1 MSPPLLDAALGYAE
15 LGWTVFK
22 LNGKRPATS
31 NGFKDATADPH
42 RIRATFRGSRRANLG
57 IATGEAK
64 LLIVDVDPRHGG
76 DESLRALEQ
85 ENGALPQTV
94 RARTGGGGEHIYF
107 KNPGDVGSSAGRLG
121 RGLDVRGN
129 GGYVVAPPSVHKSG
143 RRYSWI
149 NPPGD
154 FEVADPPAWLLTL
167 CVKGV
172 TERDSEWEPS
182 GREPSPEVLALLED
196 GDWAIGEQRECA
208 LRVTRALLN
217 EGRGTEDIVDQ
228 VFDALERSNQE
239 PSEPWTRGDVEKLVA
254 DLAGSDPPSLRLKEQ
269 SKGDAAARFE
279 MRSLRDAKVVAAKPI
294 DWVVPDLV
302 AAGEKIV
309 IAGPP
314 KSFKTWFALHLCRAV
329 ALGEAVLGEE
339 AWKASGPQSVIY
351 VQEEGNPQRWAK
363 RLVSTFDDDDSAP
376 FYYVH
381 RPGLSLLNNEH
392 LEELSTQAIERHARL
407 ILLDPYQ
414 RVTPGVKENDAS
426 DSGPAWDAIHE
437 LARSTG
443 AAVVVVHHSRKD
455 TGPTMDAIRG
465 TSRIAGEVDLM
476 AILKKV
482 SDGRLEM
489 FLDGRDL
496 VRPADYDGNLEV
508 VYDPEQPHDMRV
520 GGSLRVKGAAN
531 TTLPAIIDALKDAD
545 GPLSTSEVKERV
557 EGELGEKRSRQRIAS
572 LLDVLV
578 GEGKVEKAAASKG
591 KATFWRWVR

>member
-1 MSPPLLDAALGYAE
+1 MSPPLLDAALSYAE
-15 LGWTVFK
+15 LGWPVVK
-22 LNGKRPATS
+22 LNGKRPAAS
-31 NGFKDATADPH
+31 NGFKDATTDPH

-57 IATGEAK
+57 IATGEAN
-64 LLIVDVDPRHGG
+64 LLVLDVDPRHGG

-85 ENGALPQTV
+85 VNGPLPQTV
-94 RARTGGGGEHIYF
+94 RARTGGGGEHIFF
-107 KNPGDVGSSAGRLG
+107 KNPGDVGSSAGRLAH
-121 RGLDVRGN
+121 GLDVRGN

-143 RRYSWI
+143 KRYSWI
-149 NPPGD
+149 NSPDD
-154 FEVADPPAWLLTL
+154 FEVVNPPAWLLAL

-182 GREPSPEVLALLED
+182 GREPSSEVLALLKD
-196 GDWAIGEQRECA
+196 GDWPMGEQRECA

-217 EGRGTEDIVDQ
+217 EGRSTEDIVDQ

-239 PSEPWTRGDVEKLVA
+239 PQEPWTHVDVEKLVA
-254 DLAGSDPPSLRLKEQ
+254 DLAASDPPSLRLEEK
-269 SKGDAAARFE
+269 SKGGAAARFE
-279 MRSLRDAKVVAAKPI
+279 MRSLRDAEAVAAKPI
-294 DWVVPDLV
+294 DWIVPDLV

-314 KSFKTWFALHLCRAV
+314 KSFKTWFALHLGRAV

-339 AWKASGPQSVIY
+339 SWKASGPQPVIY

-363 RLVSTFDDDDSAP
+363 RLVSTFDGSNSAP
-376 FYYVH
+376 FYYAH
-381 RPGLSLLNNEH
+381 RPGLSLLNGEH
-392 LEELSTQAIERHARL
+392 LEELSAQVIERRARL

-476 AILKKV
+476 AVLKKV

-489 FLDGRDL
+489 YLDGRDL
-496 VRPADYDGNLEV
+496 VRPTDYDGNLEIA
-508 VYDPEQPHDMRV
+508 YDPEQPHDMRV
-520 GGSLRVKGAAN
+520 AGSLRVKGVAN
-531 TTLPAIIDALKDAD
+531 TTLPVITSALADAD
-545 GPLSTSEVKERV
+545 EPLSTSEIKKRV
-557 EGELGEKRSRQRIAS
+557 EDQMGGKRSRQRIAS
-572 LLDVLV
+572 LLDVLA
-578 GEGKVEKAAASKG
+578 GEGKVEKAATSRG
-591 KATFWRWVR
+591 KATFWRWIG